1 MPRAAWCVVFT
12 LTCTLL
18 ESSAYAAQKMADA
31 DAKEL
36 AAYRLT
42 SENLTKVRD
51 LTRQVAKQMMQDPKF
66 KELSKLQA
74 EMKALGEKDELTDAE
89 QARLDAMAA
98 KHDELEES
106 VENPLSGDAQNLSEM
121 EARIRKYPPLMQ
133 ALQKAGMAPR
143 EYATFWLA
151 FIQAAFAHGFQKA
164 GLLKELPAGVN
175 PDNVKFIDDHA
186 AELEAMRKEFEAF
199 SKQ

>member
-36 AAYRLT
+36 ATYRLT
-42 SENLTKVRD
+42 LENLTKVRD
-51 LTRQVAKQMMQDPKF
+51 LTRNVAQQMVQDPKF
-66 KELSKLQA
+66 KELSKLAA
-74 EMKALGEKDELTDAE
+74 EIKALEGKPELTDAE
-89 QARLDAMAA
+89 QARLDALIEQQD
-98 KHDELEES
+98 KLEES

-143 EYATFWLA
+143 DYAKFWLA

-164 GLLKELPAGVN
+164 GMLKDLPAGVN
-175 PDNVKFIDDHA
+175 PDNVKFIAEHT
-186 AELEAMRKEFEAF
+186 AELEAMQKEFEAF